1 MPRAR
6 IQLARPDTRPKVRK
20 QAWERDRDHLAFIRQ
35 LPCCVCGRTPCD
47 AAHVRNGTDGA
58 MARKPSDKWAVPLC
72 RPRTLQVGSKE
83 LHDGC
88 HGLQHRSGETSFW
101 RNAGDPLDLAAKLW
115 SLSRKYDGEKL
126 IEMGRYA
133 IEEWKRR

>member
-1 MPRAR
+1 MRPGRC
-6 IQLARPDTRPKVRK
+6 QLNKIDTRPKVRK

-47 AAHVRNGTDGA
+47 AAHVRTGTDGA
-58 MARKPSDKWAVPLC
+58 MARKPSDRHVVPLC
-72 RPRTLQVGSKE
+72 NGDWFAPAPQ
-83 LHDGC
+83 GC
-88 HGLQHRSGETSFW
+88 HQTQHIFGEQSFW
-101 RNAGDPLDLAAKLW
+101 DDHADPLDLAAKLW
-115 SLSRKYDGEKL
+115 SLSRKYEGEKL

>member
-6 IQLARPDTRPKVRK
+6 IQLARPDTKPKVRK

-35 LPCCVCGRTPCD
+35 LPCAGCGQHKPCD
-47 AAHVRNGTDGA
+47 AAHVRNNTDGA
-58 MARKPSDKWAVPLC
+58 MSRKPSDRFTVPLC
-72 RPRTLQVGSKE
+72 RDGDHRQPW
-83 LHDGC
+83 GC
-88 HGLQHRSGETSFW
+88 HGQQHRYGEESFW
-101 RNAGDPLDLAAKLW
+101 SGKGDPLDLAAKLW
-115 SLSRKYDGEKL
+115 SLSRKYEGEKL